1 MIYAENCLICPSGK
15 SWIRLL
21 ANIIHISKKNSE
33 STKGIERKAWKKFEM
48 QNLTL
53 PPRLSDFTFTFHFNA
68 LEKEMGTHS
77 SIFAW
82 RIPGMGEP
90 GGRPSMGSHRV
101 GHDWSDLA
109 AAAAPSPIDWI
120 HAEYPTWPSAWQYF
134 HIMAV
139 MGPSTLKN
147 YSGAISIQHSSSH
160 LRLQFYITCSLP
172 SAVSR
177 VTQGPAK
184 EREQVRIKT
193 FWEQAMSNCVRS
205 QGPRPGLEGPI
216 QNQSLGTGYGIG
228 RVRALQSLSQQN
240 FYYWHPTPVLLPGKS
255 HGWRSLVGCSP
266 WGR

>member
-1 MIYAENCLICPSGK
+1 MDAGAWWADVYGVAQSRTRLNRLSSSSSSK
-15 SWIRLL
+15 SHRLDTCWV
-21 ANIIHISKKNSE
+21 S
-33 STKGIERKAWKKFEM
+33 
-48 QNLTL
+48 NLTICLAVL
-53 PPRLSDFTFTFHFNA
+53 PHNGCDGTFN
-68 LEKEMGTHS
+68 
-77 SIFAW
+77 
-82 RIPGMGEP
+82 
-90 GGRPSMGSHRV
+90 
-101 GHDWSDLA
+101 
-109 AAAAPSPIDWI
+109 
-120 HAEYPTWPSAWQYF
+120 
-134 HIMAV
+134 
-139 MGPSTLKN
+139 LKKLLN
-147 YSGAISIQHSSSH
+147 LGAISIQHSSSH